1 VFFRLPSLQR
11 GAPTALKSEDAA
23 PAPTLVRYKCSQG
36 PPASEPPIRPNCG
49 AQARAAQ
56 TRAKAHAGQGIP
68 TATMEQDAVGAH
80 CSLPDC
86 RQRDFL
92 PWECDCCKQL
102 YCLDHRSY
110 VAHACVASG
119 VKDHRAVLC
128 PLCAQAI
135 HFVEGED
142 INKQF
147 ERHCATD
154 CTPGLRAERV
164 QKKRCPVPG
173 CREKLTASNK
183 SACSKC
189 RVEHCL
195 GHRHADSHSC
205 KGVAGVV
212 SGSFLGRIGSAA
224 ASSAAAVAMAV
235 GAAPPS
241 RKPGGGA
248 AASSMSAAE
257 RLKQTAAARA
267 RPVSRSEG
275 AVAANGPA
283 AGAGS
288 ASAPAAAGDV
298 IEILDNAIHVGSGSG
313 SSGAVASRPPATA
326 EPASRPRGSSARDE
340 GGAEICPVCSAHL
353 PSIMALIEHS
363 EAAHATGASAA
374 SQRSGSSSL
383 SPSPTHHSAGALGTT
398 FGLPAA
404 RPPPE
409 YQRHPPQRPA
419 AAGVAEGWGI
429 DFGPVQPQRAP
440 VAAPPAHTF
449 SDARLGIGPGERC
462 PHCQQAFA
470 DVHALIR
477 HCELAHSGS
486 GGAGGG
492 GAVDTGPAAERERSE
507 CTLM

>member
-1 VFFRLPSLQR
+1 
-11 GAPTALKSEDAA
+11 
-23 PAPTLVRYKCSQG
+23 
-36 PPASEPPIRPNCG
+36 
-49 AQARAAQ
+49 
-56 TRAKAHAGQGIP
+56 
-68 TATMEQDAVGAH
+68 VGAH
-80 CSLPDC
+80 CALPEC

-92 PWECDCCKQL
+92 PWKCDCCSQL

-110 VAHACVASG
+110 VAHACLASG

-128 PLCAQAI
+128 PLCAQSI
-135 HFVEGED
+135 HFVEGGED

-183 SACSKC
+183 SACSRC

-212 SGSFLGRIGSAA
+212 SSSFLGRMIGSAA
-224 ASSAAAVAMAV
+224 ASSAATVAMAV
-235 GAAPPS
+235 GAAPPA

-275 AVAANGPA
+275 ALAASGPA

-288 ASAPAAAGDV
+288 ATASAAAGDV
-298 IEILDNAIHVGSGSG
+298 IEIGDDEIHVGTGSG
-313 SSGAVASRPPATA
+313 SSGAVAPRPPAAA
-326 EPASRPRGSSARDE
+326 EPASRPRDSSAQDE
-340 GGAEICPVCSAHL
+340 ASAEICPVCSARL

-363 EAAHATGASAA
+363 EAVHTAGASAA
-374 SQRSGSSSL
+374 SQRSDSSPV
-383 SPSPTHHSAGALGTT
+383 SPSPTHHSTGALGTT
-398 FGLPAA
+398 FVLPAA
-404 RPPPE
+404 RPAPE
-409 YQRHPPQRPA
+409 YQRHPPQRA
-419 AAGVAEGWGI
+419 AAADVAEGWGM
-429 DFGPVQPQRAP
+429 DFGPVQPQRVP
-440 VAAPPAHTF
+440 VAAPPAHAF
-449 SDARLGIGPGERC
+449 SDSRLGIGPGERC
-462 PHCQQAFA
+462 PHCQQTFA

-477 HCELAHSGS
+477 HCELAHSGV
-486 GGAGGG
+486 GGAGGRD
-492 GAVDTGPAAERERSE
+492 AVDTGPAAEGERSE